1 MVVYE
6 APLQLCFLSW
16 WQCPWNDDPF
26 FILMHEDFF
35 CKLGNV
41 ILNIIGVIL
50 SLQKRNLHTTYL
62 SDVTLMLVDK
72 KRVLFWVTK
81 SKVASF
87 FFVQRPRSNIP
98 SWKLQFWHVFTNVFQ
113 ESRKLVIAQLQN
125 IVYNHFLPEILS
137 PEILDKF
144 GLKMASDST
153 YFPEANPTLKNEFST
168 AANRYGH
175 SQIQVPQHNTEIKEF
190 FCQWDLPWNQ
200 FWQMKNLNDGI
211 FVQRLWFLSFG
222 KIWQCKFQ
230 KVRISNNLPENWF

>member
-1 MVVYE
+1 
-6 APLQLCFLSW
+6 
-16 WQCPWNDDPF
+16 
-26 FILMHEDFF
+26 
-35 CKLGNV
+35 
-41 ILNIIGVIL
+41 
-50 SLQKRNLHTTYL
+50 
-62 SDVTLMLVDK
+62 MLVDK

-175 SQIQVPQHNTEIKEF
+175 SQIQVPQHSTEIKEF

-211 FVQRLWFLSFG
+211 FVQRGSDFFLLVKFGSVSFKRLEFQTICQRIG
-222 KIWQCKFQ
+222 FNEKFPHCAQ
-230 KVRISNNLPENWF
+230 TVASFNGFFLMFGSPIFPVQNLGF